1 MLDSK
6 GFDLWADGYDEAV
19 GLTEEENRYPFAGYK
34 AVLSEICRAVLSV
47 PRARVLDLGFGTGT
61 LTARLYE
68 QGCEIYGQDFS
79 ARMIALAHEKMPK
92 ARLYQGDFSCG
103 LAEPL
108 RALRFDFIVA
118 SYSLH
123 HLTDE
128 RKRSLLA
135 ELRGYLRDGGKILI
149 GDVAFRSRAELEAC
163 RTEAGEEWDD
173 EEFYFVVDELKTAFP
188 DLLFLPKSSCAG
200 VLILKNL

>member
-34 AVLSEICRAVLSV
+34 AVLNEICRAVLSV
-47 PRARVLDLGFGTGT
+47 PRARILDLGFGTGT

-79 ARMIALAHEKMPK
+79 ARMIALAQEKMPK

-108 RALRFDFIVA
+108 GSALWGGTRSGISRSFVSFRADIA
-118 SYSLH
+118 W
-123 HLTDE
+123 
-128 RKRSLLA
+128 A
-135 ELRGYLRDGGKILI
+135 
-149 GDVAFRSRAELEAC
+149 AA
-163 RTEAGEEWDD
+163 
-173 EEFYFVVDELKTAFP
+173 
-188 DLLFLPKSSCAG
+188 
-200 VLILKNL
+200 